1 MEAGQREGRGPM
13 RRSPRRRRPPVKVP
27 SRCARGRG
35 KMREVPRFRGQ
46 RGVRGGAGI
55 GSAYRGV
62 GSRREAVAGF
72 LWGGGG
78 MQGAAVG
85 RAPRAVAFQP
95 PPGGVRRSPGRLAP
109 LPVPG
114 KFL

>member
-1 MEAGQREGRGPM
+1 M
-13 RRSPRRRRPPVKVP
+13 RRSARRRRPPVKVP

-78 MQGAAVG
+78 CRVQPLGACLELL
-85 RAPRAVAFQP
+85 RFN
-95 PPGGVRRSPGRLAP
+95 RRPEA
-109 LPVPG
+109 
-114 KFL
+114 